1 MSGCSKEEAPEPTEP
16 VKLKIMAHD
25 EGTFN
30 RVYGCGLA
38 IQQCIQSQV
47 VREYERGDQQ
57 CNDQCG
63 KGNREGQEVSW
74 GSTHFYAEGTTREIG
89 CRAGEGQ

>member
-1 MSGCSKEEAPEPTEP
+1 MKSIAVSTIVMSGCSKEEAPEPTEP

-38 IQQCIQSQV
+38 IQQCVQSQV

-63 KGNREGQEVSW
+63 KGNREGQEVS
-74 GSTHFYAEGTTREIG
+74 
-89 CRAGEGQ
+89 